1 VIDLKKD
8 FENNKKNPSLDEQ
21 DNIKDMYNKFWLV
34 NKIKEKSLNGEKTI
48 DLTKYFKNKKKD

>member
-1 VIDLKKD
+1 MKKD

-34 NKIKEKSLNGEKTI
+34 NKIKEKTINGEKVI
-48 DLTKYFKNKKKD
+48 DLSKYFKNKKKD